1 MGKCITV
8 LFITIGL
15 FFSVVF
21 LAMAMAEPDGQ
32 TFQINGQLQTDN
44 SYLLEDDY
52 KPYWYEYRLDL
63 KAQAVTGEKSQIF
76 TELWIRSF
84 KYSED
89 NCNFDLREAYL
100 DCYGFL
106 TDKAD
111 LRIGRQRIAWGVGD
125 KLNPTDNLNPDDF
138 ENMWDFGRH
147 LESDAV
153 KISCYPGDCTIT
165 GVIIPK
171 FKPAVLPAGNWITWA
186 ESPELPPDLPPGITW
201 GEQTTTEITPSNNL
215 KNTIY
220 GIKIA
225 GNIGGYDLSASY
237 IRGRDDLPVAR
248 KVELTPGP
256 GVININS
263 ELIYPKTDIFG
274 FDISGAIG
282 NVGVWAET
290 AVFYPE
296 KVILVTDSTLLGA
309 GIQESVALDDDPY
322 VKYLIGMDYTFTNGQ
337 YLNLQYLHGFPYER
351 GDDLEDYLV
360 LRLES
365 KFKNERLIIPLN
377 LCYEIKDTEDL
388 KNNSAVIFA
397 PELVYRPGNNTEYTL
412 GVRLIN
418 GSDNTTFGRMK
429 NDDQIYFKFI
439 YSF

>member
-1 MGKCITV
+1 MGKYIV
-8 LFITIGL
+8 GL
-15 FFSVVF
+15 LIVAGLLFSVVF
-21 LAMAMAEPDGQ
+21 SAIAMAEPDGQ

-52 KPYWYEYRLDL
+52 QPYWYEYRLDL
-63 KAQAVTGEKSQIF
+63 KTQAVTGEKSRLF

-89 NCNFDLREAYL
+89 KCNFDLREAYL
-100 DCYGFL
+100 DWYGFL

-138 ENMWDFGRH
+138 ENMWDFGRC

-153 KISCYPGDCTIT
+153 KISCYSGDCTIT

-171 FKPAVLPAGNWITWA
+171 FKPAVLPAGDRIAWA
-186 ESPELPPDLPPGITW
+186 ESPELSPDLPPGITW

-215 KNTIY
+215 KNAIY

-225 GNIGGYDLSASY
+225 GNIRGYDLSASY

-248 KVELTPGP
+248 KVEFTPGP
-256 GVININS
+256 GGININS
-263 ELIYPKTDIFG
+263 ELIYPITDIFG
-274 FDISGAIG
+274 FDIAGVIG

-290 AVFYPE
+290 AIFYPE
-296 KVILVTDSTLLGA
+296 KVILVADSTLLGA
-309 GIQESVALDDDPY
+309 GIQESVALDGDPY
-322 VKYLIGMDYTFTNGQ
+322 VKYLLGMDYTFSNGQ
-337 YLNLQYLHGFPYER
+337 YLNLQYLHGFSYER

-377 LCYEIKDTEDL
+377 LCYEIKDTDNL
-388 KNNSAVIFA
+388 KNNSAVVFA
-397 PELVYRPGNNTEYTL
+397 PELVCRPGNNTEYTI
-412 GVRLIN
+412 GVRLID
-418 GSDNTTFGRMK
+418 GSDNTAFGRMK
-429 NDDQIYFKFI
+429 NDDQIYFKFN